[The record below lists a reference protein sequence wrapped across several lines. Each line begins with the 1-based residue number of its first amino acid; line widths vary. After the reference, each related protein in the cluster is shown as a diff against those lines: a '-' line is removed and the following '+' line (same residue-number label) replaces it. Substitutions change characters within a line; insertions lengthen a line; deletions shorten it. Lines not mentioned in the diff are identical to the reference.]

1 MKLLEVILVLAVLG
15 TTAIPA
21 PAGPIQRFFQK
32 RREQKQT
39 PTSQKD
45 PNPQYPNQPYP
56 SQVQPL
62 PAQPVVQPAPLSPA
76 QRVNQLV
83 SLART
88 GGDENQRQT
97 AATELRQ
104 YDPQAYPQIVPT
116 LIDVLRTDSSA
127 NVRGR
132 AAESL
137 GKLRPISNQVGNALQ
152 QAANSDASNQVRWQ
166 ARTALTQYQM
176 SGYRPII
183 PGQPTTSEP
192 PLAEP
197 LPARPQPV
205 PTPKLIPAPAAV
217 KAPIATPPVQAQPV
231 SRPVPTP
238 PVPVN
243 PPAPM
248 DDGPILGPPQ

>member
-1 MKLLEVILVLAVLG
+1 MKLLEFILVLAVLG

-21 PAGPIQRFFQK
+21 PAGPIKRFFQK
-32 RREQKQT
+32 RKEQKQT
-39 PTSQKD
+39 PTNQQY
-45 PNPQYPNQPYP
+45 PNQQYPNQPYP
-56 SQVQPL
+56 NQVQQM
-62 PAQPVVQPAPLSPA
+62 PAPQPTVQPAPLSPA

-97 AATELRQ
+97 AAIELRQ

-127 NVRGR
+127 NVRGQ

-152 QAANSDASNQVRWQ
+152 QAASSDASNQVRWQ

-197 LPARPQPV
+197 LPARPQPL
-205 PTPKLIPAPAAV
+205 PTPKLIPAPAAA
-217 KAPIATPPVQAQPV
+217 KPPIVTRPVQAQPV
-231 SRPVPTP
+231 SRPVPP
-238 PVPVN
+238 LP
-243 PPAPM
+243 PM